1 MLNHEGEGESEDND
15 DNDEDV
21 FEYFGNDVVEHDA
34 KFSVRYPMNFEHPTI
49 EFLERADETC

>member
-21 FEYFGNDVVEHDA
+21 FEYLGDDVVEHDA
-34 KFSVRYPMNFEHPTI
+34 ELSV
-49 EFLERADETC
+49 

>member
-21 FEYFGNDVVEHDA
+21 FEDLGNDVVEHDA
-34 KFSVRYPMNFEHPTI
+34 KFSV
-49 EFLERADETC
+49 